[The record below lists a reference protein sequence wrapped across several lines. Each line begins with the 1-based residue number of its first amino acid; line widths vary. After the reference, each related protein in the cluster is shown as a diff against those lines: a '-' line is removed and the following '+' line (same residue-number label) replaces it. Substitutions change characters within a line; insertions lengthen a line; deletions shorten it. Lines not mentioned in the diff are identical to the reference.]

1 MNGFIGN
8 RRRGREHMNKTFKIV
23 MIVMLALVTVMSL
36 TACGGGFT
44 GNPAIFN

>member
-1 MNGFIGN
+1 MK
-8 RRRGREHMNKTFKIV
+8 KTFKRV
-23 MIVMLALVTVMSL
+23 MFVLLVLAAIFLL

>member
-1 MNGFIGN
+1 MKNSYWKLI
-8 RRRGREHMNKTFKIV
+8 KIATMAAV
-23 MIVMLALVTVMSL
+23 ILALV

>member
-1 MNGFIGN
+1 MT
-8 RRRGREHMNKTFKIV
+8 KSFKIAIT
-23 MIVMLALVTVMSL
+23 IVLVLVTVFVL

>member
-1 MNGFIGN
+1 MKINYQKLI
-8 RRRGREHMNKTFKIV
+8 KIV
-23 MIVMLALVTVMSL
+23 IMTTVILTLV